1 MEVIKRGFWSWVGK
15 GWRNFI
21 LLRLKFMIYLTLLV
35 LMIIFKLFGCM
46 NLSNIMIIYLS
57 FHLGILYV

>member
-1 MEVIKRGFWSWVGK
+1 MNMQF
-15 GWRNFI
+15 

-35 LMIIFKLFGCM
+35 LMIIYKLFGCM